1 MNDWQRIRPRADIN
15 MSVPELDQLI
25 LDLYGVRT
33 AFLLLRDESKIDHCK
48 ILLDVAE
55 SVLIE
60 CWDFSN
66 LQMNRSEAVA
76 RHLDHAVK
84 RKLSQAQAIIRQR
97 FEETSD
103 QPDALRRISEDAAHE
118 LIDIEARI
126 RTLIKRNARRFRYD
140 TMTRVTA
147 ILEGDEYL
155 IAEMERSERS
165 KRSIESVTDDL
176 DHDDEAETIN
186 DELNVDDR
194 RLLQLL
200 QDPYE
205 RQIGRAHV

>member
-1 MNDWQRIRPRADIN
+1 
-15 MSVPELDQLI
+15 
-25 LDLYGVRT
+25 
-33 AFLLLRDESKIDHCK
+33 
-48 ILLDVAE
+48 
-55 SVLIE
+55 
-60 CWDFSN
+60 
-66 LQMNRSEAVA
+66 
-76 RHLDHAVK
+76 
-84 RKLSQAQAIIRQR
+84 
-97 FEETSD
+97 
-103 QPDALRRISEDAAHE
+103 
-118 LIDIEARI
+118 
-126 RTLIKRNARRFRYD
+126 
-140 TMTRVTA
+140 MTRVTV

-205 RQIGRAHV
+205 RLDVETRIKLENRGVDLTGVNYDVDNPGGS